1 MADLK
6 THFMGLQLKNP
17 IIVGSCNLVNDS
29 ENLKKMEDA
38 GASAIVYKSLFEE
51 QIQMERFQLQEGLD
65 MYDERN
71 AEMSKI
77 FPTLQHAGPEEHL
90 MKLRKAVETVDIP
103 IIASLNAVYEISW
116 VEYAQ
121 LLAQTGVAAL
131 ELNFYSTPNSFSKTA
146 RSIEDARLSVY
157 NEVRKAVK
165 IPVSVKLS
173 PFYTNTL
180 NFIHQLDAAGAEG
193 FVLFNRLFQP
203 DINIEEQKHTVPWYL
218 SEAGDYRL
226 SLRYAGMLH
235 GNIKGSVCANTGI
248 HNGDD
253 VVKLILSGADC
264 VQVVSTLYRNK
275 VSHIS
280 TMLRDIEGW
289 MDRND
294 YKSIGEFKG
303 KLSAKS
309 LNDPFVYERA
319 QYVDAILHSAEIMK
333 RSNLR

>member
-6 THFMGLQLKNP
+6 THFMGLSLKNP
-17 IIVGSCNLVNDS
+17 IIVGSCNLVNDPD
-29 ENLKKMEDA
+29 NLKKIEDA
-38 GASAIVYKSLFEE
+38 GGSAIVYKSLFEE

-71 AEMSKI
+71 AEMAKI

-90 MKLRKAVETVDIP
+90 MKLRKAVEAVNIP

-121 LLAQTGVAAL
+121 VLAQTGVAAL
-131 ELNFYSTPNSFSKTA
+131 ELNFYSTPNNFDKSAK
-146 RSIEDARLSVY
+146 SIEEARLSVY
-157 NEVRKAVK
+157 KEVRKAVN
-165 IPVSVKLS
+165 IPVSIKLS

-180 NFIHQLDAAGAEG
+180 NIVRQLDAAGAEG

-203 DINIEEQKHTVPWYL
+203 DINIDEQKHTVPWYL

-226 SLRYAGMLH
+226 PLRYAGILY
-235 GNIKGSVCANTGI
+235 GNIQGSLCANTGI

-253 VVKLILSGADC
+253 AVKLLLSGADC

-280 TMLRDIEGW
+280 TMLRDIETW
-289 MDRND
+289 MDKNG
-294 YKSIGEFKG
+294 YKSIEDFKG
-303 KLSAKS
+303 KLSAKL

-319 QYVDAILHSAEIMK
+319 QYVDAILHSADIMK